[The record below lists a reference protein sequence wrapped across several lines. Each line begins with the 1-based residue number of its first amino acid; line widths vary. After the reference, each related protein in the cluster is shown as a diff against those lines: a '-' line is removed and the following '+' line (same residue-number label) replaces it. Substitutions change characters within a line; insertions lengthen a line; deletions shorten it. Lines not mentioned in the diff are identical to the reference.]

1 MSFESNTPKCIRS
14 YIPHAFGVTTSNTI
28 KMSIALSMNSV
39 TSPLLFIQGD
49 NSKFIAIEMV
59 KRKIR
64 LVWNLGGDT
73 AIVTHPV
80 EIQTRDPKY
89 DDAWYQ
95 IEVNRTMNLGSL
107 VVRQMT
113 NWGSFVPAKTN
124 TGLSSNDHTRLMI
137 TPNNRVWVGGIPADI
152 KPRELQSDVG
162 LGVVVHQVFID
173 EKQIGLWHFAHS
185 EGECNGAMLG
195 AHGETPTSNSRHFNG
210 DGYSAISR
218 VGSKLYKNNFFSLQ
232 MTFKTL
238 DENALLFLAVDE
250 KNVRKTENF
259 FLTFESCSAQ

>member
-1 MSFESNTPKCIRS
+1 MESNTPKCIRS
-14 YIPHAFGVTTSNTI
+14 YIPHAFGLTTSNTI
-28 KMSIALSMNSV
+28 KMSIALSMSSV

-64 LVWNLGGDT
+64 LVWNLGADT
-73 AIVTHPV
+73 AIVTHPL

-107 VVRQMT
+107 LVRQVT
-113 NWGSFVPAKTN
+113 NWGTLVPAKTN
-124 TGLSSNDHTRLMI
+124 TGFTSHEHTRFLI
-137 TPNNRVWVGGIPADI
+137 TPNNRIWVGGIPADV
-152 KPRELQSDVG
+152 KPRELQAEVG
-162 LGVVVHQVFID
+162 LGVIVDQVVVD
-173 EKQIGLWHFAHS
+173 ENQIGLWHFTHS

-195 AHGETPTSNSRHFNG
+195 AHGDTSSSNSRHFNG

-218 VGSKLYKNNFFSLQ
+218 VGSKLYRNNFFSLQ

-250 KNVRKTENF
+250 KNVRLSQLKFSF
-259 FLTFESCSAQ
+259 F